1 MLEPAWTVLLQ
12 MRTRAARTEMA
23 ELATRAGMRTNSWDH
38 LLHYYASPIT
48 MSYVNIKVLK
58 ILESSFRYIFS
69 IATAVSFQ

>member
-38 LLHYYASPIT
+38 LLHYYASPCH
-48 MSYVNIKVLK
+48 SYVNIKVLK
-58 ILESSFRYIFS
+58 ILEFSFHYIFS